1 MEWGVVEWSGVGCV
15 IRKPKNVSYVV
26 ESGNGERRKQ
36 KVISIFE
43 WLNNYLFSLKPVSE
57 PIERESKGDC
67 GS

>member
-1 MEWGVVEWSGVGCV
+1 MKLSSEGMRDKFPRVFSQWSGVGCV

-43 WLNNYLFSLKPVSE
+43 
-57 PIERESKGDC
+57 
-67 GS
+67 